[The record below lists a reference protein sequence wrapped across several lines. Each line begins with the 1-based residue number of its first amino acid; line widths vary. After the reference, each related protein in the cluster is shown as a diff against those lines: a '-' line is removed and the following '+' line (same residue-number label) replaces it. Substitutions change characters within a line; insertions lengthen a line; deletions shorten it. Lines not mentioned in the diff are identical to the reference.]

1 MFSQIYIL
9 GWKFSVVFFISLNKL
24 LNWQFSLII
33 KVIRYLSYNS
43 CNKGTKLKFFFVAV
57 GFLIQAE
64 KRYFNALKSRILD
77 DF

>member
-1 MFSQIYIL
+1 M
-9 GWKFSVVFFISLNKL
+9 VFFISLNKL

-43 CNKGTKLKFFFVAV
+43 YNKGTKLKFFFVAV
-57 GFLIQAE
+57 AFVIQAG

-77 DF
+77 GF